1 MVLVL
6 QGHAHPTHQ
15 RALDTMFE
23 DRKRLF
29 VDLLGWDVRVI
40 DHIFEIDQYDGPQAV
55 YLIAIDA
62 EGAHVGSLRLLPSNV
77 PHILDTLFLQL
88 CEGPVPTGPMTF
100 EITRLCLP
108 PRFRTADRLRIR
120 NQLISAMVDH
130 ALGTG
135 ITMLTGVVTASFREE
150 VLAMGWRAAAL
161 GQSRRIEGARLGA
174 FALHLDAD
182 TPQRLEATG
191 LYTANTITD
200 CAPQVPPSV

>member
-6 QGHAHPTHQ
+6 QGYADPTHQ
-15 RALDTMFE
+15 HALDTMFE

-29 VDLLGWDVRVI
+29 VDLLGWDVPVV

-62 EGAHVGSLRLLPSNV
+62 EGAHAGSPRLLPSRA
-77 PHILDTLFLQL
+77 PHILDTLFPEL
-88 CEGPVPTGPMTF
+88 CDRPVPTGPTTF

-108 PRFRTADRLRIR
+108 PRFRAADRLRIR

-130 ALGTG
+130 ALDTG
-135 ITMLTGVVTASFREE
+135 LAMLTGVVTASFREE
-150 VLAMGWRAAAL
+150 VLAMGWRAVAL
-161 GQSRRIEGARLGA
+161 GPPQRIEGARLGA

-191 LYTANTITD
+191 LYTANTIAGH
-200 CAPQVPPSV
+200 CPAVPPSV